1 MLISALLLFIAIL
14 LIRLHNTKNRL
25 EASNKNFN
33 HLATTLLSGVLTKY
47 LEGTEFTNHLV
58 TIKNNELRIM
68 IGDEENMV
76 QIEPEELENG
86 IDVAINN
93 AMSRLYKLRENDL

>member
-1 MLISALLLFIAIL
+1 MLISALIAFIAIL
-14 LIRLHNTKNRL
+14 LVRLHNTKNKL
-25 EASNKNFN
+25 EASNRNFN

-58 TIKNNELRIM
+58 SIKYNELKIM

-76 QIEPEELENG
+76 QIEPEELEKG
-86 IDVAINN
+86 IDVAVNN
-93 AMSRLYKLRENDL
+93 AMSRLYKLREDDF